1 MELSFDL
8 GNSKTPL
15 GHCLLYFKNPDE
27 QILCTYIVI
36 LPISFEVSKYVP
48 PFLMNQVDDIGNKDF
63 SAFAFPPVPELVD
76 GYSYVEMLAKTRN
89 DDLIYGGILD
99 IKDPSRAMSIVN
111 ESVQKYAE
119 FYAQSIENN
128 KSENTTSVDLE
139 ASEDMQ
145 GVLYGLL
152 NESDK
157 IKELTNLVVKLKFAL
172 DIDDI
177 SLIKETEDDIISLA
191 NHLPEVHN
199 IERLID
205 VIKSSDLEANEL
217 ANLYLKRSNH
227 LVNEEYKD
235 LSKVEEMIHQLEIQR
250 DSS

>member
-128 KSENTTSVDLE
+128 KSENTTSLDLE

-152 NESDK
+152 N
-157 IKELTNLVVKLKFAL
+157 
-172 DIDDI
+172 DI

>member
-8 GNSKTPL
+8 GNSKNPL

-36 LPISFEVSKYVP
+36 LPISFDVSKYVP

-63 SAFAFPPVPELVD
+63 SAFAFPPVPEGID
-76 GYSYVEMLAKTRN
+76 GFSYLEMLAKTRN
-89 DDLIYGGILD
+89 DDLVYGGVLD
-99 IKDPSRAMSIVN
+99 IKDPSVAMSLVN
-111 ESVQKYAE
+111 EAVQKYAE
-119 FYAQSIENN
+119 FYAQSRENY
-128 KSENTTSVDLE
+128 KSENMTSVDLKT
-139 ASEDMQ
+139 SDSMQ
-145 GVLYGLL
+145 GVVYGLL

-157 IKELTNLVVKLKFAL
+157 IKELTNLVVKLKFAS

-177 SLIKETEDDIISLA
+177 SLIKETEDEIISLA

-199 IERLID
+199 IERLIG
-205 VIKSSDLEANEL
+205 VIKSSDLKANEL
-217 ANLYLKRSNH
+217 ANLYLKRSKH

-235 LSKVEEMIHQLEIQR
+235 LSKVEEMINQLEIQR

>member
-1 MELSFDL
+1 M
-8 GNSKTPL
+8 
-15 GHCLLYFKNPDE
+15 
-27 QILCTYIVI
+27 
-36 LPISFEVSKYVP
+36 
-48 PFLMNQVDDIGNKDF
+48 
-63 SAFAFPPVPELVD
+63 
-76 GYSYVEMLAKTRN
+76 
-89 DDLIYGGILD
+89 
-99 IKDPSRAMSIVN
+99 
-111 ESVQKYAE
+111 
-119 FYAQSIENN
+119 
-128 KSENTTSVDLE
+128 
-139 ASEDMQ
+139 
-145 GVLYGLL
+145 
-152 NESDK
+152 
-157 IKELTNLVVKLKFAL
+157 VVKLKFAL
-172 DIDDI
+172 DIDDF

>member
-1 MELSFDL
+1 
-8 GNSKTPL
+8 
-15 GHCLLYFKNPDE
+15 
-27 QILCTYIVI
+27 
-36 LPISFEVSKYVP
+36 
-48 PFLMNQVDDIGNKDF
+48 
-63 SAFAFPPVPELVD
+63 
-76 GYSYVEMLAKTRN
+76 
-89 DDLIYGGILD
+89 
-99 IKDPSRAMSIVN
+99 MSIVN

-119 FYAQSIENN
+119 FYSQSIENN